1 MSTKRSRKLA
11 SELWQVVRKRTNTVA
26 IRFVYA
32 NNLTSEELDQA
43 AAKML
48 GEHSL
53 EFVRNME
60 PSLPDLQR
68 RLEFLREIVEFRR
81 ALLNL
86 PEIGR
91 VGSVRIYNI
100 AKVIR
105 DKILDSD
112 TDAARNFGSL
122 HRWFRDKD
130 DSLSSS
136 EFVKS
141 IRAPDTFTFDDNRA
155 REIGKNAIK
164 RMFKDV
170 VFEFLMMLAY
180 QGDEDS
186 GIYLNLLDVSNLRRR
201 LQGIRAIRDIR
212 LRPHPNTV
220 DLVASQVLSWLDHK
234 ADFLKFLKAR

>member
-1 MSTKRSRKLA
+1 MSTRRSRKLA
-11 SELWQVVRKRTNTVA
+11 SELWQVVRKRINTVA

-32 NNLTSEELDQA
+32 NNLTSEELEQA

-68 RLEFLREIVEFRR
+68 RLEFLREIVEFRG
-81 ALLNL
+81 ALLSL

-100 AKVIR
+100 AEVIW

-112 TDAARNFGSL
+112 TDAARNLGAL
-122 HRWFRDKD
+122 HRWFRDED
-130 DSLSSS
+130 HRFFSS

-141 IRAPDTFTFDDNRA
+141 IRAPDTFTFDKRA

-180 QGDEDS
+180 QGDEDW

-201 LQGIRAIRDIR
+201 LQDIRAIWDIR
-212 LRPHPNTV
+212 LRHHPNTV
-220 DLVASQVLSWLDHK
+220 DLVASQVLSWLDYK
-234 ADFLKFLKAR
+234 AEFLEFLKAR